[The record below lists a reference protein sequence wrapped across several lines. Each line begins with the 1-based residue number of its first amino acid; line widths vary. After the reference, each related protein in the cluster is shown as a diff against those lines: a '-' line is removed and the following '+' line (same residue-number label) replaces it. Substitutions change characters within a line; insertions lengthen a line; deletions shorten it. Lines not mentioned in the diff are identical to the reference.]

1 MKEHNGWREM
11 NNTEAKENLMQPFYL
26 DATGHPSFKAMV
38 VRKGECT
45 LLRRSS
51 RHLAPGV
58 EDRAALS
65 PKFTFNPKEGIDNPA
80 LVICDD
86 LELPISLKPRICVLT
101 KKDNEM
107 FGFHLRAEKGRPGHI
122 IRHVEP
128 GNCAQYAGLSDAD
141 RVLEVNGEYV
151 DNIEHF
157 KLINTE
163 MANTS
168 FPGRILMITESALS
182 CYLFLRHELGF
193 EPFLSHVVH
202 EESSIQIAL
211 PDSRSEFTED
221 HTAKELV
228 PSRIESQLRPILQSQ
243 LKVNFPPEL
252 EVSTEAVPESLVL
265 LKLENSVVE
274 KIRLS
279 GSKITF
285 LVVNG
290 AAYEDAKMKNLNIA
304 ELIQSDNQTLC
315 GKPRLC
321 YVEKGPN
328 GFGFELFS
336 SEGAMAPFTLSIQS
350 EGPAE
355 KSGVQSDDRL
365 IEINGVNVEDCTYLQ
380 VKKEIKETGDSVT
393 LLVTDQKT
401 DAYYRD
407 KGIRIV
413 PAMACFKHVP
423 FKPRKLYLV
432 KGSCGYGFLLKTE
445 KTISGTYG
453 QYLREVDAGSPA
465 EKCGMKEGDRLL
477 AVNRDNIEGLQHDIV
492 VRKIRESGNQTT
504 FTVISSEGEKY
515 FTSLGLSPL
524 ICMDD
529 DDVEEQMELK
539 ETAER
544 RLSPLQAH
552 PPLCCPTAQ
561 QATGPKPR
569 LCHLVKSSS
578 GYGFQIY
585 SITDEPGVYIQ
596 EVVPEDVGYKA
607 GIRDGDMVIEVN
619 GINIEKVSYEDVLL
633 KIKEKISEVTLLVM
647 NKNEYW
653 HCKDNDIPISR
664 ESAGEDNKTSKTGS
678 TEKGI
683 VSNTDSSKKTNK
695 TTAKDSNAHLVN
707 KVTSTGP
714 LPSENL
720 F

>member
-1 MKEHNGWREM
+1 MKEHNGI
-11 NNTEAKENLMQPFYL
+11 
-26 DATGHPSFKAMV
+26 
-38 VRKGECT
+38 
-45 LLRRSS
+45 
-51 RHLAPGV
+51 

-101 KKDNEM
+101 KKDNEV

-128 GNCAQYAGLSDAD
+128 GSCAQYAGLSDAD

-157 KLINTE
+157 K
-163 MANTS
+163 
-168 FPGRILMITESALS
+168 
-182 CYLFLRHELGF
+182 
-193 EPFLSHVVH
+193 
-202 EESSIQIAL
+202 
-211 PDSRSEFTED
+211 
-221 HTAKELV
+221 
-228 PSRIESQLRPILQSQ
+228 
-243 LKVNFPPEL
+243 
-252 EVSTEAVPESLVL
+252 
-265 LKLENSVVE
+265 VVE

-285 LVVNG
+285 LVIDG

-304 ELIQSDNQTLC
+304 ELIQSDIQTLC

-328 GFGFELFS
+328 GFGFEFS
-336 SEGAMAPFTLSIQS
+336 SKGAKAPFTLSIQS

-355 KSGVQSDDRL
+355 KSGVQSNDKL

-413 PAMACFKHVP
+413 PAMACFKHLP

-445 KTISGTYG
+445 KTTSGTYG

-465 EKCGMKEGDRLL
+465 EKCGMKEGDHLL

-524 ICMDD
+524 ICMED

-544 RLSPLQAH
+544 CLSPQQAR

-569 LCHLVKSSS
+569 LCHLVKGSS

-585 SITDEPGVYIQ
+585 SITDEPGIYIQ

-633 KIKEKISEVTLLVM
+633 KIKEKKSEVTLLVM
-647 NKNEYW
+647 NKKEYW

-664 ESAGEDNKTSKTGS
+664 ESASEDNKTCKTGS
-678 TEKGI
+678 TEKGLQ
-683 VSNTDSSKKTNK
+683 
-695 TTAKDSNAHLVN
+695 H
-707 KVTSTGP
+707 
-714 LPSENL
+714 
-720 F
+720 